1 MAIPTHRLHV
11 IVVIEMNKLLKHNIL
26 ALALFVLGLTPL
38 HSQSPPALLQ
48 GIVTFKSSV
57 NVYVKYPSTET
68 IRVGDTLYHSK
79 DSLIPCLVV
88 SYISSTSCVG
98 KNISNRLISISDL
111 IYAKINRRQV
121 LDSAPSA
128 ATPKALVKKTEAP
141 VRLNPV
147 ITELTK
153 SPMQKITGRL
163 SMASYSS
170 FSDKQGNDAHRLRYT
185 LVLNAKNIQ
194 GSGWSGESYIS
205 FRHRAGEWQEVK
217 AHLFNALKVYNLAM
231 KYEFSQNEQIWF
243 GRKINLNVSN
253 IGAVDGVQYEKKI
266 KNMTY
271 GAILGSRPDYT
282 DYSFNIKLMQAGI
295 FMGHTLHNKTG
306 DMSNTLAFLEQK
318 NNFKTD
324 RRFVYLQQSNT
335 LMKNL
340 MFFGSFEL
348 DLYKKL
354 EGKPV
359 STLSPSSIYLSL
371 RYKLNKKLAFSTSY
385 DALKNVIYY
394 ESYKN
399 FIDQIIEQEVRQ
411 GLRFGADFSPFT
423 AVSIGA
429 TAGYRFQANRADPSR
444 NADLYFSFYQVP
456 WLNLSATV
464 SATLLQT
471 DYLDGNILGLRL
483 NKSFKDGKWSVEG
496 SFRKVNYLY
505 SSAELPL
512 QQNIGSLNM
521 TFRLLKKLSLSVNYE
536 GTFEDQRKYS
546 SLYCNLVKRF

>member
-1 MAIPTHRLHV
+1 
-11 IVVIEMNKLLKHNIL
+11 MNKRLLTYFLNL
-26 ALALFVLGLTPL
+26 ALTVFGLTPL
-38 HSQSPPALLQ
+38 SGQSIPDLLQ
-48 GIVTFKSSV
+48 GTVTFRSSV
-57 NVYVKYPSTET
+57 NVYVKYPSTEN
-68 IRVGDTLYHSK
+68 IREGDTLYCSK

-98 KNISNRLISISDL
+98 KNISNRLISVSDL
-111 IYAKINRRQV
+111 IYAKIKTRPV
-121 LDSAPSA
+121 LDSVPSA
-128 ATPKALVKKTEAP
+128 TVPKALVEKTETTSRLIP
-141 VRLNPV
+141 VTREN
-147 ITELTK
+147 TK
-153 SPMQKITGRL
+153 SNLQKITGRL

-170 FSDKQGNDAHRLRYT
+170 FSDNQGSDAHRLRYT
-185 LVLNAKNIQ
+185 LVLNAKNIK
-194 GSGWSGESYIS
+194 GTGWSGESYIS
-205 FRHRAGEWQEVK
+205 FRHKAGEWQEVK
-217 AHLFNALKVYNLAM
+217 AHLFNALKIYNLAM
-231 KYEFSQNEQIWF
+231 KYEFNPNEQIWF

-253 IGAVDGVQYEKKI
+253 IGAVDGVQYEKKV

-282 DYSFNIKLMQAGI
+282 DYSFNLKLMQAG
-295 FMGHTLHNKTG
+295 FFLGHALRTKTG
-306 DMSNTLAFLEQK
+306 DLSSTLAFFEQR

-324 RRFVYLQQSNT
+324 RRFVYFQQSNT

-340 MFFGSFEL
+340 MFFGSVEL

-354 EGKPV
+354 EGKAV

-371 RYKLNKKLAFSTSY
+371 RYKVNQKLAFSTSY

-399 FIDQIIEQEVRQ
+399 YIDQIIEQEVRQ

-429 TAGYRFQANRADPSR
+429 TAGYRFQANRADPSK
-444 NADLYFSFYQVP
+444 NADLYISFYQVP

-471 DYLDGNILGLRL
+471 DYLDGTILGLRL

-512 QQNIGSLNM
+512 QQNIGSLNV
-521 TFRLLKKLSLSVNYE
+521 TCRLLKKLSLGVNYE
-536 GTFEDQRKYS
+536 GTFEDQRKYA

>member
-1 MAIPTHRLHV
+1 MRTLRPLV
-11 IVVIEMNKLLKHNIL
+11 IAAIEMNKLLMNFFHL
-26 ALALFVLGLTPL
+26 MGLFVLGLSPVY
-38 HSQSPPALLQ
+38 SQHKPTLLE
-48 GIVTFKSSV
+48 GSVTFKSSV
-57 NVYVKYPSTET
+57 NVYVKYPSTES
-68 IRVGDTLYHSK
+68 IQVGDTLYHSK
-79 DSLIPCLVV
+79 DSLVPYLVV

-98 KNISNRLISISDL
+98 KNISNRVINISDL
-111 IYAKINRRQV
+111 LYAKINTRQV
-121 LDSAPSA
+121 RDSVPSA
-128 ATPKALVKKTEAP
+128 AAPKALVKKTATP
-141 VRLNPV
+141 VRQNPA
-147 ITELTK
+147 ITETNK
-153 SPMQKITGRL
+153 PMQQKITGRL

-170 FSDKQGNDAHRLRYT
+170 FSANQGKDAHRLRYT

-205 FRHRAGEWQEVK
+205 FRHRVGEWQEVK
-217 AHLFNALKVYNLAM
+217 AHLFDALKVYNLAM
-231 KYEFSQNEQIWF
+231 KYDFNQNEHIWF
-243 GRKINLNVSN
+243 GRKINLHVSN

-271 GAILGSRPDYT
+271 GAILGSRPDYS
-282 DYSFNIKLMQAGI
+282 DYSFNLKLMQAGI
-295 FMGHTLHNKTG
+295 FVGHTFRNKIG
-306 DMSNTLAFLEQK
+306 DMSSTLAFLEQK

-324 RRFVYLQQSNT
+324 RRFVYFQQSNT

-354 EGKPV
+354 EGRSV
-359 STLSPSSIYLSL
+359 STLSPSSIYLSM
-371 RYKLNKKLAFSTSY
+371 RYKVNKKLAFSTSY

-399 FIDQIIEQEVRQ
+399 YIDQIIEQEVRQ

-429 TAGYRFQANRADPSR
+429 TAGYRFQANRADPSK
-444 NADLYFSFYQVP
+444 NADLYISFYQVP

-483 NKSFKDGKWSVEG
+483 SKSFKDGKWSVET
-496 SFRKVNYLY
+496 SFRRVQYLY
-505 SSAELPL
+505 SNAELPL
-512 QQNIGSLNM
+512 HQNIGSASM
-521 TFRLLKKLSLSVNYE
+521 TCRLLKKLSLSLNYE

-546 SLYCNLVKRF
+546 SLYCNLIKRF